1 MSSYRPKIKNQ
12 NGTTTDLPID
22 AETLSGKKIDDIALV
37 NDLSKAAFSGSYK
50 DLENQAQ
57 FKVAAGANID
67 EVGTPA
73 VAVSTIDNV
82 VNLTF
87 NYLKGAKGD
96 KGDKGDTGATGD
108 TGAQGPKGDKGDTGA
123 QGPQGETG
131 PKGET
136 GPQGPQGI
144 QGPRGPRGLQ
154 GEIGPTGPQGLQGP
168 TLYNHNLSI
177 SLRETSDKLLSGT
190 MNAVVTLPFSD
201 KITNYQELYDAI
213 DNYLGKIMLNGTI
226 NYIANKVLC
235 YTLECDEYLFLQ
247 FIKTFPTI
255 EYVMFDETSI
265 ARIGDIVS
273 ELS

>member
-37 NDLSKAAFSGSYK
+37 GNLSKAAFSGSYK

-67 EVGTPA
+67 KVGTPD

-96 KGDKGDTGATGD
+96 KGDKGD

-144 QGPRGPRGLQ
+144 QGPRGLQ

-190 MNAVVTLPFSD
+190 MNAVVTLPFSY

-213 DNYLGKIMLNGTI
+213 ENYLGTIMLNGTI
-226 NYIANKVLC
+226 NYNANKILC

-255 EYVMFDETSI
+255 EYVIFDETSI
-265 ARIGDIVS
+265 ARISDTVS
-273 ELS
+273 KLS